1 MKATHTTPKLP
12 KAAITRLMH
21 RAQLAEFT
29 TQQFGDQVLL
39 TCNTADLAHFQNALR
54 VAGFSFDFVTLR
66 KTVPSSSVTAISHGL
81 NVCSLDEYAEEKI
94 SLIISLRWTQQQADE
109 FIAALAEATVKA
121 GA

>member
-1 MKATHTTPKLP
+1 MKATLTTPKLP

-54 VAGFSFDFVTLR
+54 VAGFSFDFVTIS
-66 KTVPSSSVTAISHGL
+66 KHGKITAISHGL